1 MCDILL
7 QSAHAYQVLMNYE
20 YKIVGGRKGQTI
32 EVPISFPQDAY
43 HHLVGFQYSRLA
55 KLKEQKT
62 ALRCILDGKVTF
74 EELKVSGLK
83 HWDRVQS
90 LVDLKECLES
100 NRFVFRYKKHEC
112 PYSQI
117 RADYL
122 FSWDDVV
129 FFTSNGIPVSLFLN
143 QSRTDYARNCPQYT
157 VLRIDRTNKQTGE
170 TCTLYQRQSK
180 AEE

>member
-7 QSAHAYQVLMNYE
+7 QSAQAYQTLMDYE
-20 YKIVGGRKGQTI
+20 YKIIGGRKGQTV
-32 EVPISFPQDAY
+32 EVSIAFPQDAY
-43 HHLVGFQYSRLA
+43 HHLVGFQYSRLS
-55 KLKEQKT
+55 KLKGQKT
-62 ALRCILDGKVTF
+62 ALRYILDGQVSF
-74 EELKVSGLK
+74 EELKGSGFK
-83 HWDRVQS
+83 HWDRVEN
-90 LVDLKECLES
+90 LVALKECLEN

-129 FFTSNGIPVSLFLN
+129 FFTSNGIPVSLFRN
-143 QSRTDYARNCPQYT
+143 QSRTDYARSCPQYT

-170 TCTLYQRQSK
+170 ICTVYQRQSK
-180 AEE
+180 AEG